1 MTESIQLDVTLKGV
15 VRREGKRWMA
25 GCPSLNVY
33 SQGQTRDQ
41 AQRCLEEAV
50 ELWFE
55 SCLER
60 GTLETAL
67 QEVGFRPAPWGM
79 PLMGQE
85 DSVIVRQVNDAAII
99 GKPFEFSISIPAY
112 QTAAMPQTQAGH

>member
-1 MTESIQLDVTLKGV
+1 MTESIQLDVKLKGV
-15 VRREGKRWMA
+15 VRREGKRWIA

-33 SQGQTRDQ
+33 SQGRTRED

-60 GTLETAL
+60 GTLGAAL
-67 QEVGFRPAPWGM
+67 QEVGFRPAPWGI
-79 PLMGQE
+79 PLTDRAE
-85 DSVIVRQVNDAAII
+85 FVSVKQVSDAAIV
-99 GKPFEFSISIPAY
+99 GTPFELSISIPAY
-112 QTAAMPQTQAGH
+112 QAAAILQSQAGR

>member
-1 MTESIQLDVTLKGV
+1 MTESIHLEVQLKGV
-15 VRREGKRWMA
+15 VRREGKRWIA

-33 SQGQTRDQ
+33 SQGRTRED
-41 AQRCLEEAV
+41 ARRCIKEAV

-60 GTLETAL
+60 GTLGAAL

-79 PLMGQE
+79 PLTGRE
-85 DSVIVRQVNDAAII
+85 EFVSVKQVSDAAIV
-99 GKPFEFSISIPAY
+99 GTPFDLTISIPAY
-112 QTAAMPQTQAGH
+112 QAAAFLQAQAGR